1 MARPAA
7 IPPSVTSPSPLLRA
21 GLAKGTCASFACRQI
36 ERGAEGRFGVG
47 VDEEKPRTVIDVVGG
62 GYDEDPGR
70 TTLAY
75 CPIQDGEGDACHRYA
90 DA

>member
-1 MARPAA
+1 M
-7 IPPSVTSPSPLLRA
+7 
-21 GLAKGTCASFACRQI
+21 
-36 ERGAEGRFGVG
+36 G

-70 TTLAY
+70 TTLAC
-75 CPIQDGEGDACHRYA
+75 CPIQDGEGDACHRHA